1 VPEFVDLG
9 VKAMRSLCAPAA
21 SGCAN
26 VNVAD
31 SAAASSVISA
41 LCASFSRM
49 PPIIRAEEVLIH
61 RRVGAGVA
69 FGFCDLV
76 VSTNPLK
83 LRL

>member
-31 SAAASSVISA
+31 SAAQRQRHLRIGLVA
-41 LCASFSRM
+41 LPSYGPTRIALNLN
-49 PPIIRAEEVLIH
+49 PRA
-61 RRVGAGVA
+61 G
-69 FGFCDLV
+69 
-76 VSTNPLK
+76 LK
-83 LRL
+83 